1 MDTATLL
8 AGHSDGFVR
17 AWSVHHK
24 GRLLGEFLAVHNQG
38 ETLTAMVTDSKNEYV
53 VTSDS
58 SGYIKVY

>member
-24 GRLLGEFLAVHNQG
+24 GRLLGEFLGVHNQG

-58 SGYIKVY
+58 AGYIKV